1 MLDLWA
7 DHSGGLLCEH
17 VHGSALAHRPSDYL
31 RSNVRVTPFVF
42 EPVDVYLDRYDL
54 ADVLCFS
61 TDYPHVEGGR
71 DPLGVFVAVRP
82 RVGAATV
89 EKFFVTNGEWLLPD

>member
-1 MLDLWA
+1 MRASDLQ
-7 DHSGGLLCEH
+7 
-17 VHGSALAHRPSDYL
+17 RKPSDYL

-42 EPVDVYLDRYDL
+42 EPVGVYLDRYEI

-71 DPLGVFVAVRP
+71 DPLGRFSASLEHHGPEVI
-82 RVGAATV
+82 
-89 EKFFVTNGEWLLPD
+89 EKFFVRNGQFLLPD